1 MQNLLSTSLSRR
13 NLALSKS
20 KHVKHKKYRSIS
32 MGNAFYK
39 YRCLLEFEGKVNFF
53 NKTIKNIIL
62 NYICLKI
69 ITCDNRDPPL
79 IYKDIKELFHEK
91 LFIVQLMMPS

>member
-1 MQNLLSTSLSRR
+1 
-13 NLALSKS
+13 
-20 KHVKHKKYRSIS
+20 

-62 NYICLKI
+62 NYIGLKI

-79 IYKDIKELFHEK
+79 IYKGIEELFHEK